1 MLGALRREKIRG
13 NMPAQIKRLLLIFA
27 ALIGSFVIA
36 RHFLV
41 PSSFGKY
48 GHYRADAIGDIE
60 ALPLQ
65 YAGAGACAD
74 CHGDLVKR
82 KLGSKHRTVACESC
96 HGPALSH
103 AGDPMNTKP
112 SKPVGREFCLLCHS
126 ANAARPASIK
136 QINSETHNP
145 ETPCTVCHNP
155 HNPKL

>member
-1 MLGALRREKIRG
+1 
-13 NMPAQIKRLLLIFA
+13 MPPQIKRLLLIFA
-27 ALIGSFVIA
+27 VLVISFVIA

-48 GHYRADAIGDIE
+48 GHYRADAVGDVE
-60 ALPLQ
+60 NSPLQ
-65 YAGAGACAD
+65 YAGANTCAD

-103 AGDPMNTKP
+103 TTDPINIKP
-112 SKPVGREFCLLCHS
+112 FRPAGREFCSLCHS
-126 ANAARPASIK
+126 ANAARPVPIK
-136 QINSETHNP
+136 QINPETHNP
-145 ETPCTVCHNP
+145 ETPCAVCHNP